1 MMARNKIQFQKGLSD
16 VEFQELYGTEEQ
28 CIAALEQWR
37 WPDGFSCPE
46 CGHAKGHRL
55 AHRRLM
61 QCASCHAQISTTA
74 KTIFHSTKLP
84 LCTWFRGLHHL
95 TQSKNGVSA
104 LELSRR
110 LGIAYNSAWLMKQKL
125 MQVMKERESEKTL
138 EQRVEMD
145 DAYIGGERPG
155 KVGRGA
161 EGKTPFIAAVETD
174 MDGKPQRIALQVVTG
189 FTSAEVSAFAKAK
202 LASSCDVISD
212 GLACFKAVTDQ
223 GCSHSAIVTGGGR
236 KSVEK
241 PAFKWVN
248 TSLGNIKSALT
259 GTYRHQASKHVP
271 RYLAEFQYRFNRRH
285 DLAGM
290 LTRLAWVSLRTPP
303 MPYRLIKL
311 AESHA

>member
-1 MMARNKIQFQKGLSD
+1 MARNKIQFQKGLSD
-16 VEFQELYGTEEQ
+16 AEFQKLYGTEEQ
-28 CIAALEQWR
+28 CIEALEQWR
-37 WPDGFSCPE
+37 WPDGFRCPA
-46 CGHAKGHRL
+46 CGEAKGHRL

-61 QCASCHAQISTTA
+61 QCASCHAQTSTTA
-74 KTIFHSTKLP
+74 GTIFHSTKLP
-84 LCTWFRGLHHL
+84 LTTWFRGLHHL
-95 TQSKNGVSA
+95 TQSKNGISA

-125 MQVMKERESEKTL
+125 MQVMKERESQKKL
-138 EQRVEMD
+138 DQRVEMD

-155 KVGRGA
+155 KSGRGA

-174 MDGKPQRIALQVVTG
+174 WEGKPQRMALQVVNG
-189 FTSAEVSAFAKAK
+189 FTSDEVSCFAKAK
-202 LASSCDVISD
+202 LGASCDVISD
-212 GLACFKAVTDQ
+212 GLACFRAVIDQ
-223 GCSHSAIVTGGGR
+223 GCSHSYIVTGSGR
-236 KSVEK
+236 KAAQT

-248 TSLGNIKSALT
+248 TSLGNIKSALS
-259 GTYRHQASKHVP
+259 GTYRHQAAKHVP
-271 RYLAEFQYRFNRRH
+271 RYLAEFQYRFNRRN

>member
-1 MMARNKIQFQKGLSD
+1 
-16 VEFQELYGTEEQ
+16 
-28 CIAALEQWR
+28 
-37 WPDGFSCPE
+37 
-46 CGHAKGHRL
+46 
-55 AHRRLM
+55 
-61 QCASCHAQISTTA
+61 
-74 KTIFHSTKLP
+74 
-84 LCTWFRGLHHL
+84 
-95 TQSKNGVSA
+95 
-104 LELSRR
+104 
-110 LGIAYNSAWLMKQKL
+110 
-125 MQVMKERESEKTL
+125 
-138 EQRVEMD
+138 MD

-223 GCSHSAIVTGGGR
+223 GCSHSSIVTGGGR

-271 RYLAEFQYRFNRRH
+271 RYLAEFQYRFNRRYRLK
-285 DLAGM
+285 DM
-290 LTRLAWVSLRTPP
+290 IPRLAYIAVRTPP
-303 MPYRLIKL
+303 MPARLLKL
-311 AESHA
+311 AENHW

>member
-1 MMARNKIQFQKGLSD
+1 MARNKIQFKKGLSD
-16 VEFQELYGTEEQ
+16 REFHALYGTEKQ
-28 CIAALEQWR
+28 CIKALEQWR
-37 WPDGFSCPE
+37 WPDGFLCPA
-46 CGHAKGHRL
+46 CGHDKGHRL

-61 QCASCHAQISTTA
+61 QCASCHSQTSTTA
-74 KTIFHSTKLP
+74 GTIFHSTKLP
-84 LCTWFRGLHHL
+84 LTTWFLGLHHL

-125 MQVMKERESEKTL
+125 MQVMKECEPQKTL
-138 EQRVEMD
+138 AQRVEMD
-145 DAYIGGERPG
+145 DAYVGGERPG

-174 MDGKPQRIALQVVTG
+174 WDGKPRRMALQVVKG
-189 FTSAEVSAFAKAK
+189 FTSDEVADFAGAK
-202 LASSCDVISD
+202 LEASCDVISD
-212 GLACFKAVTDQ
+212 GLACFGAVIEQ
-223 GCSHSAIVTGGGR
+223 GCSHTYIVTGGGR
-236 KSVEK
+236 KSAQK

-248 TSLGNIKSALT
+248 TTLGNIKSALN
-259 GTYRHQASKHVP
+259 GIYRHQASKHVP
-271 RYLAEFQYRFNRRH
+271 RYLAEFQYRFNRRN

-290 LTRLAWVSLRTPP
+290 LTRLAWISLRTPP